1 MTEPAGAAPVVT
13 VRGDAQL
20 EGPPDLATLTLT
32 LHASGDSAEQTRG
45 QLAEGSVTVAELLQG
60 YEAAIERSSTS
71 GVHVAP
77 VFNRRTPTKIIGY
90 QGTFTTQ
97 IVVSDFEFLSPLV
110 LALTTLSNSQLDGPW
125 WSLRADNPMYREA
138 RLAAIARR
146 SPPRRRLCGG
156 LRHNRGGSGR
166 GVRSE
171 YRIQR
176 RSRDARV
183 FDGQGSRR
191 HPLRVRAGD
200 TDGVGP
206 SDRAIQPEDRFAVT
220 RPRRHSLAQ
229 PLRRWRTF
237 VSLR

>member
-1 MTEPAGAAPVVT
+1 MTEPAGAAPIVT
-13 VRGDAQL
+13 VRGEAQL

-32 LHASGDSAEQTRG
+32 LHASGDSAERTRG
-45 QLAEGSVTVAELLQG
+45 QLADGSVAVPKLLQQ

-138 RLAAIARR
+138 RIAAIADA
-146 SPPRRRLCGG
+146 RRRADDYAAAFGTTVAG
-156 LRHNRGGSGR
+156 LVEVSDLNTGFN
-166 GVRSE
+166 GVRE
-171 YRIQR
+171 M
-176 RSRDARV
+176 
-183 FDGQGSRR
+183 
-191 HPLRVRAGD
+191 
-200 TDGVGP
+200 
-206 SDRAIQPEDRFAVT
+206 
-220 RPRRHSLAQ
+220 
-229 PLRRWRTF
+229 RTF
-237 VSLR
+237 AMAKGAEDTPFEFEPATQTVSGQVTVRFSLNAVSL